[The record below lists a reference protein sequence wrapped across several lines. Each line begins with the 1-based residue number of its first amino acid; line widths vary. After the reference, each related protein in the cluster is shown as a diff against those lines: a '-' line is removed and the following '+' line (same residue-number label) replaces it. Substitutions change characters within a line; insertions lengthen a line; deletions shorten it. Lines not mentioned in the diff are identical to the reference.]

1 MPRCLKGDYLT
12 MTTNNNGHEERI
24 TALYCRLSQDDGL
37 EGESNSISNQKEILM
52 EYAKKHGLLHPQFF
66 VDDGVSGTT
75 FERPDFQ
82 RMEAMIEA
90 GQISTV
96 VVKDLSR
103 FGRNYLEVGQFLE
116 VKYPTLSVRFI
127 AIQEN
132 VDTAQSSGAEMMPFH
147 NIFNEWYAAQ
157 TSKKIR
163 AVNQMKAE
171 QGKRISPTVPYG
183 YMKGP
188 DNREHWL
195 IDEPAA
201 DVVRKIYSM
210 CLDGMGPSQI
220 AKALEKEK
228 ILTPTAYFLSLGRA
242 TRNEMP
248 ENPYRWPTKTV
259 VTILANRQYTGCAV
273 NFISTT
279 VSYKV
284 HKKIVNPSE
293 AHQIIPNMQ
302 EPIISEDVW
311 ERVQALRENKRR
323 LTATGRKSL
332 FSGLVF
338 CPDCGAKLYFCAAK
352 SLKKNQEF
360 FRCSNYKDGRG
371 KCTIHFIRDVVLEQI
386 VLTAI
391 SDLSDFIRCY
401 EPIFLYMLEKK
412 NIAGRKAD
420 MKKLRDTIE
429 ASRKR
434 VAMIDK
440 AIENLFE
447 ANMEGKI
454 SDERFTKMT
463 ANYEAEQREL
473 VSSIAEA
480 EKTLKLEEQTKVDT
494 RQLLKGFREFSVIR
508 KLTPALVNTLIQRIE
523 IHNPEKI
530 DGHSHVKVDIYF
542 TAVGM
547 IDIPTEKEIEAL
559 IEEYKE
565 EHKS

>member
-1 MPRCLKGDYLT
+1 

-52 EYAKKHGLLHPQFF
+52 EYARKHGLLHPQFF

-75 FERPDFQ
+75 FDRPDFQ

-183 YMKGP
+183 YMKDP

-293 AHQIIPNMQ
+293 VQQIIPNMQ

-311 ERVQALRENKRR
+311 ERVQVLRENKRR

-429 ASRKR
+429 ANRKR

-454 SDERFTKMT
+454 TDERFTKMT

-480 EKTLKLEEQTKVDT
+480 EKTLKSEEQTKIDT
-494 RQLLKGFREFSVIR
+494 RQLLKGFREFSIIR
-508 KLTPALVNTLIQRIE
+508 ELTPALVNTLIQRIE

-547 IDIPTEKEIEAL
+547 IDIPTEKELEAL
-559 IEEYKE
+559 IEDYKA